1 MVAATPAA
9 IEGGT
14 TILRVF
20 YLKENFK
27 KIYSFFEK
35 LCQFPHK

>member
-9 IEGGT
+9 IKGGT
-14 TILRVF
+14 TILKVF

-27 KIYSFFEK
+27 KIYRFFEK
-35 LCQFPHK
+35 TLSIPS